1 MAADEIREGEGEA
14 EPAAAADAPAE
25 PVGRQLRFE
34 GMPVSRV
41 TLGVSGTLTASASL
55 SKKLKLGSEQTLTVR
70 VLVSSK
76 KNKAPSAGG
85 EPTGELDQHI
95 VLQLVDLE
103 LPDEASA

>member
-1 MAADEIREGEGEA
+1 MAAEEIQNGQEPEPTGEPAEA
-14 EPAAAADAPAE
+14 EAH
-25 PVGRQLRFE
+25 VGRQLRFE

-41 TLGVSGTLTASASL
+41 TLGVSGTLTASAAL
-55 SKKLKLGSEQTLTVR
+55 SKRLKLGSEQVLTVR

-103 LPDEASA
+103 LPEE